1 MIPRQV
7 RPAIYGAALLIVVV
21 GGRMLF
27 AAPALARQ
35 HASPLQLLVTLLAAG
50 GAGAAGGL
58 VHGFFGDRLLALPR
72 WGPYVW
78 GVACVSAYM
87 LALVLVAPAAFG
99 ERLVAGAADLVLYIS
114 LSVFFGLAMG
124 FGYARKT

>member
-1 MIPRQV
+1 MIPRQL
-7 RPAIYGAALLIVVV
+7 RPALYGAALLIVVV

-35 HASPLQLLVTLLAAG
+35 QASPLQLLITLLAAG

-72 WGPYVW
+72 LGPYIW

-87 LALVLVAPAAFG
+87 LALVLLAPAAFG
-99 ERLVAGAADLVLYIS
+99 ERLVADAADAVLYGV
-114 LSVFFGLAMG
+114 LTVFFGLLMG
-124 FGYARKT
+124 YGYARKA